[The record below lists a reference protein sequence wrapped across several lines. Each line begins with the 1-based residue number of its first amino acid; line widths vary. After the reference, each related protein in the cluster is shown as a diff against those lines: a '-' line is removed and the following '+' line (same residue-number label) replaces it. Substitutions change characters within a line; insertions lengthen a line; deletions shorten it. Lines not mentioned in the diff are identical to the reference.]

1 LTVNRHPDQTRRRL
15 AQTASRLRSL
25 VYPAA
30 RPPDRLLVSQR
41 TGRIGWAAAQELEF
55 RPAEVGEAFGPQWAT
70 YWFRVEATIPEEW
83 AGARVDLIWDG
94 GSEAT
99 VWRDG
104 EPIQGLN
111 SGGGALRCEA
121 PLTSDA
127 RGGEPVSVAVEM
139 ACNDWMGDVGVLG
152 GTWFEQTDD
161 RSAHAPDVHARL
173 GRCAIA
179 RFDADAWA
187 LAWDFEALRALEG
200 EHGRGLDP
208 AWAGHLLAELN
219 RFCNER
225 DPAILADLLAHRN
238 AGRTHRVVA
247 IGHAHI
253 DSAWLWPLAETRR
266 KVVRSFANQ
275 LALMDRYPE
284 HRFAASSAQHYAW
297 LEEDAPRLYER
308 VAERVRDG
316 RWEVVGGAWVEPD
329 CNLPSGESLVRQL
342 LIGQRELERRFGRR
356 CRSYWSPDTFGH
368 NGQMPQIL
376 RGAGIDR
383 FMTQKLSW
391 NQFTRPPHHSF
402 AWEGIDG
409 SRVLVHMP
417 PSDTYN
423 AQLTAGELRA
433 GASRFAD
440 HAAAATSLVV
450 FGHGDGGGG
459 PTPEMLELA
468 RRYRDLQGVPPVR
481 LDTSEAF
488 FDALEEELEDPPA
501 IVGELY
507 FEYHRGTY
515 TSQAATKRGNR
526 LGERVL
532 HDVEAA
538 SALAHRLGRMEY
550 PRQELGRLW
559 RLLLL
564 NQFHDILPG
573 SSIGAVCE
581 DAARDHA
588 TIAER
593 GAVLR
598 DAAVSA
604 LADPGGDVA
613 PLNLAPLPRGEVAPL
628 NLAPFPRLEVA
639 DGPAG
644 IVAVRAP
651 SYGFGAVVEPE
662 DAVRVEERDD
672 AIVLANGQLRATL
685 DTGGRLLGLV
695 ELASGREALGAPA
708 NVFELYEDRPT
719 DYDAWELEPYYAQ
732 TLRQCAGA
740 RRYEV
745 LAEGPLRAE
754 AAFEH
759 AIGDG
764 SALRQT
770 VRLDAH
776 ARRIELRTTI
786 DWTERHTL
794 LKVAFP
800 LHVRATWAT
809 YEMQFGVCERPTH
822 INTAADLARFEVPG
836 HRFVDLS
843 EHGFGVAILTDSTY
857 GYSARGSTVRLSLL
871 RGPTEPDPQADI
883 GRHEIAYAVMPHTG
897 TWQQAGVVG
906 QARCFG
912 EPLQWGSHGGGGALA
927 EVDRPDLV
935 LDTVK
940 LAEDDDALILRLY
953 EAHGGRG
960 SAKVR
965 LGFPFHEAWV
975 VTLLED
981 RLRELPIDGD
991 TIELDYAPFELITV
1005 AVR

>member
-1 LTVNRHPDQTRRRL
+1 VTVSRHPEQTRRRL

-30 RPPDRLLVSQR
+30 RAPDHLLVSER
-41 TGRIGWAAAQELEF
+41 AGRIGWEAAQALEY
-55 RPAEVGEAFGPQWAT
+55 RPAEIGEAFGPQWAT
-70 YWFRVEATIPEEW
+70 YWFRVVATVPDEW
-83 AGARVDLIWDG
+83 AGARVDLIWDS

-99 VWRDG
+99 LWRDG
-104 EPIQGLN
+104 QPLQGLN

-121 PLTSDA
+121 PLTFAA
-127 RGGEPVSVAVEM
+127 RGGERVSVAVEM
-139 ACNDWMGDVGVLG
+139 ACNDWMGAFGELDGN
-152 GTWFEQTDD
+152 WFEPTDD
-161 RSAHAPDVHARL
+161 RSARPHEVHARL
-173 GRCAIA
+173 ARCAIA
-179 RFDADAWA
+179 RFDPDAWK
-187 LAWDFEALRALEG
+187 LAWDFEALRALEAD
-200 EHGRGLDP
+200 HGRGLDP
-208 AWAGHLLAELN
+208 AWDGHLLSELN

-225 DPAILADLLAHRN
+225 DPAILAALLAHRN
-238 AGRTHRVVA
+238 AARTHRVVA

-297 LEEDAPRLYER
+297 LEEDAPELYAR
-308 VAERVRDG
+308 VVERVREG

-342 LIGQRELERRFGRR
+342 LVGQREFERRFGRR
-356 CRSYWSPDTFGH
+356 CRTYWSPDTFGH

-409 SRVLVHMP
+409 SRVLAHMP
-417 PSDTYN
+417 PADTYN
-423 AQLTAGELRA
+423 AQLSAAELRA
-433 GASRFAD
+433 SAARFAD
-440 HAAAATSLVV
+440 HDRTATSLLV

-468 RRYRDLQGVPPVR
+468 RRYGDLHGVPAVTVGSS
-481 LDTSEAF
+481 DAF
-488 FDALEEELEDPPA
+488 FDALEAELVDAPT

-526 LGERVL
+526 AGERVL
-532 HDVEAA
+532 HDAEAA
-538 SALAHRLGRMEY
+538 SALAHRLGGFEY
-550 PRQELGRLW
+550 PAAELAQLW

-573 SSIGAVCE
+573 SSIRAVYE

-588 TIAER
+588 AIAAR
-593 GAVLR
+593 AGAVR
-598 DAAVSA
+598 DAAVAA
-604 LADPGGDVA
+604 LGGA
-613 PLNLAPLPRGEVAPL
+613 GREVAPL
-628 NLAPFPRLEVA
+628 NLSPFARLEVA
-639 DGPAG
+639 ESPSGT
-644 IVAVRAP
+644 VVVRAP

-662 DAVRVEERDD
+662 DAVRLERRDG
-672 AIVLANGQLRATL
+672 AIVLENAQLRATL
-685 DTGGRLLGLV
+685 DLGGRLLSLV
-695 ELASGREALGAPA
+695 ELASGREALAAPG
-708 NVFELYEDRPT
+708 NVFEVYEDRPT
-719 DYDAWELEPYYAQ
+719 AYDAWELEPYYAQ
-732 TLRQCAGA
+732 TRRECDGA
-740 RRYEV
+740 HRYEV
-745 LAEGPLRAE
+745 VRDEPLRAE
-754 AAFEH
+754 VVFEH
-759 AIGDG
+759 TIGA
-764 SALRQT
+764 SALRQA

-776 ARRIELRTTI
+776 ARRIAFHTSI

-800 LHVRATWAT
+800 LLVRATSAT

-822 INTAADLARFEVPG
+822 VNTAADLARFEVPG
-836 HRFVDLS
+836 HRFADLS

-857 GYSARGSTVRLSLL
+857 GYSASGSTVRLSLL
-871 RGPTEPDPQADI
+871 RGPTEPDPRADV
-883 GRHEIAYAVMPHTG
+883 GRHELAYAVMPHTG
-897 TWQQAGVVG
+897 SWQDAGVVA

-912 EPLQWGSHGGGGALA
+912 EPLHWVAHTGAAALA
-927 EVDRPDLV
+927 DVDRPGLV
-935 LDTVK
+935 LDTIK
-940 LAEDDDALILRLY
+940 LAEDGDALILRLY

-965 LGFPFHEAWV
+965 LGFAFEEAWA

-981 RLRELPIDGD
+981 RLHELPVDDSAIRV
-991 TIELDYAPFELITV
+991 DYAPFELITI